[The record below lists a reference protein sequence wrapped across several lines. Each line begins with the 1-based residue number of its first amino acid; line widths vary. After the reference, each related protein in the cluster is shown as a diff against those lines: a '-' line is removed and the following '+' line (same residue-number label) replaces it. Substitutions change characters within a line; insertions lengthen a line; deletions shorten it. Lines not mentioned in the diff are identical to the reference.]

1 MTREQVR
8 GKKKLNMQQT
18 LVIVIIAVFQRR
30 QA

>member
-8 GKKKLNMQQT
+8 GKKKFNMQQT